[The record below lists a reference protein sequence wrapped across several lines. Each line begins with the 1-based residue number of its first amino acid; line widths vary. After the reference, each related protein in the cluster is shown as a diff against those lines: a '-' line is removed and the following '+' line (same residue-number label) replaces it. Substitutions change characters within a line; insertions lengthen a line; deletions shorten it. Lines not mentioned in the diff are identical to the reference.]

1 MNIKKMSIFFLAAL
15 VSATTFLSCNVKEDN
30 GGGSDKEPEKPTL
43 TEIKF
48 KAELPDAPAGFKTTW
63 SAGDEI
69 VVYSV
74 KGNFTSK
81 ETMKATDVTS
91 DGKTAT
97 FVSSGK
103 LLKEA
108 EYFYGMLKDC
118 GIKGFKL
125 KQYWSTDNMDR
136 CRDAVPSVTVAGCDI
151 NDMTLKFRNIFALL
165 QVTVTN
171 PDTKYVRVSGNNGEV
186 INKNAFIAFTDYT
199 LSDNPS
205 PDFESTVSIRKYV
218 NGAGTYYIGLR
229 PDLLLNS
236 GYTIVACDAS
246 DNVIGRVASYET
258 LETEPGKVYNAG
270 EIEAPRELS
279 PVFDESKIALSLAAI
294 SDVHIE
300 GSSDAYANKFT
311 SALNQLKV
319 KAAESDAN
327 GIDGVMVVGDL
338 IQRAEIT
345 MAQNFKALYEDV
357 FKPTE
362 VPMIYTIG
370 NHDMNPKYDW
380 TPSTVAQSVAMSNT
394 FGEEYFKTDIDN
406 TMRNNY
412 EARHCVIGGY
422 HILAVT
428 PNGDQPI
435 TYSPNVITWL
445 DQQLEAI
452 TKTDPN
458 RYVIVLTHPMI
469 YNTIYGSLLGEEGGI
484 WTSTLPNYWA
494 TRVLTGVLEKYPQV
508 VTFHG
513 HLHFPINDPRS
524 LWQGKWTAL
533 GCGSTRYMAIEPAG
547 WEGISSTPTVMN
559 DANNFSQGYLVQFD
573 VNGNMRIVK
582 MDFFNNGTIGEPYV
596 MQYPDAAGANLAK
609 YNNVTRKAANQAP
622 TMSTIEAKDVKDTD
636 AASVTF
642 AAGKDD
648 EFVHHYIVTLS
659 KAGNVVATKKILA
672 DFYLHPNTSEMKS
685 SWTYGFGA
693 LESGQ
698 YTVSVVAVDSWDA
711 ESAPVTATFNCGDVT
726 PSEKIDKWVDDAAGS
741 QAISAS
747 GTPTGGD
754 GWLTYA
760 DGKVSWT
767 ANTTGHPRTSTL
779 TFENGSSFKLTQIA
793 PADFKG
799 GWKFTSKIFAGAGA
813 SAKAADPGVMS
824 VTFVDPLKPATLK
837 DVDGVE
843 HTNNIG
849 LKGLFFDTILDA
861 CVDINYEAET
871 ARIGFFLD
879 ARDGSGQAVNGKYA
893 AYIPGIATRTDKAW
907 ASPWQYA
914 ETELGDPDYVWFW
927 FTISED
933 FNTIMYTNRTEK
945 TPVEFQTLTQYSN
958 KTMNQICA
966 ISVVLSDTN
975 VFNHST
981 VSTTGNKGIGVY
993 TNVFQCNPKGNV
1005 GEFFTRK

>member
-1 MNIKKMSIFFLAAL
+1 MSIFILAAL

-97 FVSSGK
+97 FVSTGK

-136 CRDAVPSVTVAGCDI
+136 CRDAVPSVTVAGCDK
-151 NDMTLKFRNIFALL
+151 NDMTLKFQNMFSLL
-165 QVTVTN
+165 SVTVTN
-171 PDTKYVRVSGNNGEV
+171 PDTKYVKVSGNNGEV
-186 INKNAFIAFTDYT
+186 INKNAFIAFADYT

-218 NGAGTYYIGLR
+218 NGAGTYHIGLR

-380 TPSTVAQSVAMSNT
+380 TPSTVAQSVAMTNT
-394 FGEEYFKTDIDN
+394 FGDEYFKTDIDN

-445 DQQLEAI
+445 DQQLDAI

-469 YNTIYGSLLGEEGGI
+469 YNTIYGSLLGEDGGV

-508 VTFHG
+508 VSFHG

-582 MDFFNNGTIGEPYV
+582 MDFFNNGIIGEPYV

-622 TMSTIEAKDVKDTD
+622 TMSTIDVKDVKEAET
-636 AASVTF
+636 ASVTF

-672 DFYLHPNTSEMKS
+672 DFYLHPKTSEMKS
-685 SWTYGFGA
+685 SWTVDFGT
-693 LESGQ
+693 LSESGQ
-698 YTVSVVAVDSWDA
+698 YTVTVVAVDSWDA
-711 ESAPVTATFNCGDVT
+711 ESAPVSATFNCGDVT
-726 PSEKIDKWVDDAAGS
+726 PSEKVELWENDKSGSRELSGPVADNGKTAGV
-741 QAISAS
+741 
-747 GTPTGGD
+747 G
-754 GWLTYA
+754 GWLSYK
-760 DGKVSWT
+760 DGVASWT
-767 ANTTGHPRTSTL
+767 ENTTGAPRTATL
-779 TFENGSSFKLTQIA
+779 ELSNGSKITVNQVEAKDLAGNYTFYNYSFKATGVSNTKIVNNDKRQHETTVEFKAVENPEILNGHVHNLDLVGMYLDFAVPASLEIVDGTPVIYTYMSLDYQKVSNGSEVACITELTNTTGYG
-793 PADFKG
+793 KG
-799 GWKFTSKIFAGAGA
+799 YFA
-813 SAKAADPGVMS
+813 
-824 VTFVDPLKPATLK
+824 PLKFG
-837 DVDGVE
+837 VDGCN
-843 HTNNIG
+843 HAWIG
-849 LKGLFFDTILDA
+849 WG
-861 CVDINYEAET
+861 VDDI
-871 ARIGFFLD
+871 F
-879 ARDGSGQAVNGKYA
+879 GSPK
-893 AYIPGIATRTDKAW
+893 
-907 ASPWQYA
+907 
-914 ETELGDPDYVWFW
+914 F
-927 FTISED
+927 
-933 FNTIMYTNRTEK
+933 
-945 TPVEFQTLTQYSN
+945 
-958 KTMNQICA
+958 
-966 ISVVLSDTN
+966 
-975 VFNHST
+975 
-981 VSTTGNKGIGVY
+981 GIGTGTQRLVSEGMYCCGFSFVTKGYKEGGY
-993 TNVFQCNPKGNV
+993 TTIYQFNYNNKWTYNGTNGGGYFAK
-1005 GEFFTRK
+1005 K

>member
-118 GIKGFKL
+118 GVKGFKL

-136 CRDAVPSVTVAGCDI
+136 CRDAVPSVTVAGCDK
-151 NDMTLKFRNIFALL
+151 NDMTLKFQNMFSLL
-165 QVTVTN
+165 SVTVTN

-186 INKNAFIAFTDYT
+186 INKNAFIAFADYT

-218 NGAGTYYIGLR
+218 NGAGTYHIGLR

-246 DNVIGRVASYET
+246 DNVIGRIASYET
-258 LETEPGKVYNAG
+258 LETQPGKVYNAG

-311 SALNQLKV
+311 AALNQLKA
-319 KAAESDAN
+319 KAAENDAN
-327 GIDGVMVVGDL
+327 GIDGVLVAGDL
-338 IQRAEIT
+338 IQKAEVT
-345 MAQNFKALYEDV
+345 MAQNFKALYEEV
-357 FKPTE
+357 FNPTD
-362 VPMIYTIG
+362 VPMIYTVG

-380 TPSTVAQSVAMSNT
+380 TPSTVAQSVAMANT
-394 FGEEYFKTDIDN
+394 FGDDYFKTDIDN

-445 DQQLEAI
+445 DQQLDAI

-469 YNTIYGSLLGEEGGI
+469 YNTIYGSLLGEDGGV

-508 VTFHG
+508 VSFHG

-622 TMSTIEAKDVKDTD
+622 TMSTIEAKDVKDNE

-648 EFVHHYIVTLS
+648 EFVHHYVITLS
-659 KAGNVVATKKILA
+659 KGGNVVATKKILA

-685 SWTYGFGA
+685 SWTYGFGT
-693 LESGQ
+693 LSESGQ
-698 YTVSVVAVDSWDA
+698 YTVTVVAVDSWDA

-726 PSEKIDKWVDDAAGS
+726 PSEKVELWENDKSGSRELSGPVADNGKTAGV
-741 QAISAS
+741 
-747 GTPTGGD
+747 G
-754 GWLTYA
+754 GWLSYK
-760 DGKVSWT
+760 DGVASWT
-767 ANTTGHPRTSTL
+767 ENTTGAPRTATL
-779 TFENGSSFKLTQIA
+779 ELSNGSKITVNQVEAKDLAGDYTFYNYSFKTTGVSNTKIVNNGKRQHETTVEFKAVENPEILNGHVHNLDLVGLYLDFAVPASLEIVDGTPVIYTYMSLDYQKVSNGSEVACITELTNTTGYGK
-793 PADFKG
+793 DY
-799 GWKFTSKIFAGAGA
+799 FA
-813 SAKAADPGVMS
+813 
-824 VTFVDPLKPATLK
+824 PLKFG
-837 DVDGVE
+837 VDGCN
-843 HTNNIG
+843 HAWIG
-849 LKGLFFDTILDA
+849 WG
-861 CVDINYEAET
+861 VDDI
-871 ARIGFFLD
+871 F
-879 ARDGSGQAVNGKYA
+879 GSPK
-893 AYIPGIATRTDKAW
+893 
-907 ASPWQYA
+907 
-914 ETELGDPDYVWFW
+914 F
-927 FTISED
+927 
-933 FNTIMYTNRTEK
+933 
-945 TPVEFQTLTQYSN
+945 
-958 KTMNQICA
+958 
-966 ISVVLSDTN
+966 
-975 VFNHST
+975 
-981 VSTTGNKGIGVY
+981 GIGTGTQRLVSEGMYCCGFSFVTKGYKEGGY
-993 TNVFQCNPKGNV
+993 TTIYQFNYNNKWTYNGTNGGGYFAK
-1005 GEFFTRK
+1005 K

>member
-118 GIKGFKL
+118 GVKGFKL

-136 CRDAVPSVTVAGCDI
+136 CRDAVPSVTVAGCDK
-151 NDMTLKFRNIFALL
+151 NDMTLKFQNMFSLL
-165 QVTVTN
+165 SVTVTN

-186 INKNAFIAFTDYT
+186 INKNAFIAFADYT

-218 NGAGTYYIGLR
+218 NGAGTYHIGLR

-246 DNVIGRVASYET
+246 DNVIGRIASYET
-258 LETEPGKVYNAG
+258 LETQPGKVYNAG

-380 TPSTVAQSVAMSNT
+380 TPSTVAQSVAMANT
-394 FGEEYFKTDIDN
+394 FGDEYFKTDIDN

-445 DQQLEAI
+445 DQQLDAI

-469 YNTIYGSLLGEEGGI
+469 YNTIYGSLLGEDGGV

-508 VTFHG
+508 VSFHG

-622 TMSTIEAKDVKDTD
+622 TMSTIDVKDVKEAET
-636 AASVTF
+636 ASVTF
-642 AAGKDD
+642 VAGKDD

-659 KAGNVVATKKILA
+659 KAGTVVATKKILA
-672 DFYLHPNTSEMKS
+672 DFYLHPKTSEMKS
-685 SWTYGFGA
+685 SWTVDFGT
-693 LESGQ
+693 LSESGQ
-698 YTVSVVAVDSWDA
+698 YTVTVVAVDSWDA
-711 ESAPVTATFNCGDVT
+711 ESAPVSATFNCGDVT
-726 PSEKIDKWVDDAAGS
+726 PSEKVELWEDDKSGSRELSGPVADNGKTAGV
-741 QAISAS
+741 
-747 GTPTGGD
+747 G
-754 GWLTYA
+754 GWLSYK
-760 DGKVSWT
+760 DGVASWT
-767 ANTTGHPRTSTL
+767 ENTTGAPRTATL
-779 TFENGSSFKLTQIA
+779 ELSNGSKITVNQVEAKDLAGNYTFYNYSFKTTGVSNTKIVNNGKRQHETTVEFKAVENPEILNGHVHNLDLVGLYLDFAVPASLEIVDGTPVIYTYMSLDYQKVSNGTEVACITELTNTTGYGTGYYA
-793 PADFKG
+793 
-799 GWKFTSKIFAGAGA
+799 
-813 SAKAADPGVMS
+813 
-824 VTFVDPLKPATLK
+824 PLKFG
-837 DVDGVE
+837 VDGCN
-843 HTNNIG
+843 HAWIG
-849 LKGLFFDTILDA
+849 WG
-861 CVDINYEAET
+861 VDDI
-871 ARIGFFLD
+871 F
-879 ARDGSGQAVNGKYA
+879 GSPK
-893 AYIPGIATRTDKAW
+893 
-907 ASPWQYA
+907 
-914 ETELGDPDYVWFW
+914 F
-927 FTISED
+927 
-933 FNTIMYTNRTEK
+933 
-945 TPVEFQTLTQYSN
+945 
-958 KTMNQICA
+958 
-966 ISVVLSDTN
+966 
-975 VFNHST
+975 
-981 VSTTGNKGIGVY
+981 GIGTGTQRLVSEGMYCCGFSFVTKGYKESGY
-993 TNVFQCNPKGNV
+993 TTIYQFNYNNKWTYNGTNGGGYFAK
-1005 GEFFTRK
+1005 K

>member
-1 MNIKKMSIFFLAAL
+1 MSIFFLAAL

-118 GIKGFKL
+118 GVKGFKL

-136 CRDAVPSVTVAGCDI
+136 CRDAVPSVTVAGCDK
-151 NDMTLKFRNIFALL
+151 NDMTLKFQNMFSLL
-165 QVTVTN
+165 SVTVTN

-186 INKNAFIAFTDYT
+186 INKNAFIAFADYT

-218 NGAGTYYIGLR
+218 NGAGTYHIGLR

-246 DNVIGRVASYET
+246 DNVIGRIASYET
-258 LETEPGKVYNAG
+258 LETQPGKVYNAG

-380 TPSTVAQSVAMSNT
+380 TPSTVAQSVAMANT
-394 FGEEYFKTDIDN
+394 FGDEYFKTDIDN

-445 DQQLEAI
+445 DQQLDAI

-469 YNTIYGSLLGEEGGI
+469 YNTIYGSLLGEDGGV

-508 VTFHG
+508 VSFHG

-622 TMSTIEAKDVKDTD
+622 TMSTIEAKDVKDNE

-648 EFVHHYIVTLS
+648 EFVHHYVITLS
-659 KAGNVVATKKILA
+659 KGGNVVATKKILA

-685 SWTYGFGA
+685 SWTYGFGT
-693 LESGQ
+693 LSESGQ

-726 PSEKIDKWVDDAAGS
+726 PSEKVELWEDDKSGSRELSGPVADNGKTAGVGGWLSYKDCVAYWTENTTRAPRTATLELSNGSKITVNQVEAKDLAGNYTFYNYSFKATGVSNTKIVNNDKRQHETTVEFKAVENPEILNGHVHNLDLVGMYLDFAVPASLEIVD
-741 QAISAS
+741 
-747 GTPTGGD
+747 GTPVIY
-754 GWLTYA
+754 TYMSL
-760 DGKVSWT
+760 DYQKVSNGSEVACIT
-767 ANTTGHPRTSTL
+767 ELTNTTGY
-779 TFENGSSFKLTQIA
+779 G
-793 PADFKG
+793 KG
-799 GWKFTSKIFAGAGA
+799 YFA
-813 SAKAADPGVMS
+813 
-824 VTFVDPLKPATLK
+824 PLKFG
-837 DVDGVE
+837 VDGCNHAWIGWGVDDIFGSPKFGLGTGAQRLVSE
-843 HTNNIG
+843 GMYCCGFSFVTKGYKEGGNTTIYQFNYNNKWTYNGTNG
-849 LKGLFFDTILDA
+849 GGYFAK
-861 CVDINYEAET
+861 
-871 ARIGFFLD
+871 
-879 ARDGSGQAVNGKYA
+879 K
-893 AYIPGIATRTDKAW
+893 
-907 ASPWQYA
+907 
-914 ETELGDPDYVWFW
+914 
-927 FTISED
+927 
-933 FNTIMYTNRTEK
+933 
-945 TPVEFQTLTQYSN
+945 
-958 KTMNQICA
+958 
-966 ISVVLSDTN
+966 
-975 VFNHST
+975 
-981 VSTTGNKGIGVY
+981 
-993 TNVFQCNPKGNV
+993 
-1005 GEFFTRK
+1005 

>member
-30 GGGSDKEPEKPTL
+30 GGNSGKEPEKPTL

-63 SAGDEI
+63 SEGDEI

-81 ETMKATDVTS
+81 ETIKATDVTS

-97 FVSSGK
+97 FVSTGK

-171 PDTKYVRVSGNNGEV
+171 PDTKYVKVSGNNGEV
-186 INKNAFIAFTDYT
+186 INKNAFIAFADYT

-300 GSSDAYANKFT
+300 GASDAYANKFT
-311 SALNQLKV
+311 SALNQLKA

-338 IQRAEIT
+338 IQRAEVT
-345 MAQNFKALYEDV
+345 MAQNFKAVYEGV
-357 FKPTE
+357 FQPTE

-370 NHDMNPKYDW
+370 NHDMNPDYKW
-380 TPSTVAQSVAMSNT
+380 TPSTVAQSVALTNT
-394 FGEEYFKTDIDN
+394 LGDEYFKTDIDN

-484 WTSTLPNYWA
+484 WESTLPHYWA
-494 TRVLTGVLEKYPQV
+494 TSALTGVLEKYPQV

-547 WEGISSTPTVMN
+547 WEGVSNTPTVMN

-609 YNNVTRKAANQAP
+609 YNNVTRKATNQAP
-622 TMSTIEAKDVKDTD
+622 TMSTIEAKDVKDNE

-648 EFVHHYIVTLS
+648 EFVHHYVITLS
-659 KAGNVVATKKILA
+659 KGGNVVATKKILA

-685 SWTYGFGA
+685 SWTYGFGT
-693 LESGQ
+693 LSESGQ

-726 PSEKIDKWVDDAAGS
+726 PAEKVDKWVDDAAGS

-767 ANTTGHPRTSTL
+767 ANTTGLPRTATL
-779 TFENGSSFKLTQIA
+779 TFENGSSFKLTQVT

-799 GWKFTSKIFAGAGA
+799 GWKFTTKVFGGTGAYVGA
-813 SAKAADPGVMS
+813 KDPYTFSDVTFGDPRNKESLKAADGN
-824 VTFVDPLKPATLK
+824 TYA
-837 DVDGVE
+837 
-843 HTNNIG
+843 NNIG
-849 LKGLFFDTILDA
+849 IKGLYFDTILDA
-861 CVDINYEAET
+861 CVDINYESKT
-871 ARIGFFLD
+871 ARVGLFLD
-879 ARDGSGQAVNGKYA
+879 TRDGIGQLANGKYA
-893 AYIPGIATRTDKAW
+893 TYFPGLATRTAAAW
-907 ASPWQYA
+907 AKPWLYT
-914 ETELGDPDYVWFW
+914 ETELGDPDYEWLW
-927 FTISED
+927 FTVTNN
-933 FNTIMYTNRTEK
+933 FKTLMYTNRVSNN
-945 TPVEFQTLTQYSN
+945 VELQTLTQYSN
-958 KTMNQICA
+958 KTMNQICGFGVV
-966 ISVVLSDTN
+966 ISSTN

-981 VSTTGNKGIGVY
+981 VNSYANFYQI
-993 TNVFQCNPKGNV
+993 NPAGMP
-1005 GEFFTRK
+1005 GEFFERK